1 MLHYIKGDHLTLML
15 VIWVCDQSI
24 ELIELARISDFS
36 SDSRDNC
43 VVQGYGKEG
52 FRCFP
57 LIGMSHGCV
66 EACEEGMAHRHSG
79 YRQMVKHDKDMYQLS
94 RRFG

>member
-1 MLHYIKGDHLTLML
+1 M
-15 VIWVCDQSI
+15 
-24 ELIELARISDFS
+24 
-36 SDSRDNC
+36 
-43 VVQGYGKEG
+43 VQGYGKEG